1 MKHYLAGALMLLL
14 TLDVSADT
22 AELQAPPQRQSDAN
36 ITGHV
41 VDARTGEHLAY
52 ATVTV
57 EGTTIGLSTDA
68 TGHYFLKN
76 LPTGRF
82 TLVASSV
89 GYGSA
94 RQEVETAAGKT
105 LEVNFSLEEEVLSV
119 DEVVVSASRTERNKR
134 YSPTIVSVVGEKLFD
149 ATSSCNLAESMSFQS
164 GLRVENNCGNC
175 GTMQLRINGLEG
187 QYSQVLLDSRP
198 IFSTLATVYGLE
210 QLPAS
215 MIERVEVIRG
225 GSALFGANA
234 IGGVVNIITREPQRN
249 TVSLAGTTNIL
260 EGGSVDFNT
269 SLNGAFVSDDYRT
282 GVYLFGM
289 VRERDAYDR
298 NGDGFSDIPKL
309 DSETAGFRAYYKTS
323 AYTRLTAEYHHIH
336 EFRRGGNAFDQPP
349 HNADIAEQLDH
360 KIDGGGLKF
369 DYFSPDNRHRLGLY
383 LSAQNIDRNSYYG
396 AGRNP
401 DAYGATSDRTLV
413 AGAQYTYSFERLW
426 FSPAELT
433 AGVEYNGNALH
444 DRYLGLGRDLRQ
456 TTRSAGF
463 FFQNEWSSDRF
474 SLLLGGR
481 VDKHNLMRNVV
492 FSPRVNLRYTPHEQ
506 VGLRLSYSSGYRAPQ
521 AYNEDLHIDAL
532 DNKVSL
538 IELAPDLRPEYSH
551 SVSGSVDLYHTFGRV
566 QTNLLVEG
574 FWTLLDDVFTLEKIG
589 ENEQGYIIRER
600 RNGSG
605 ATVAGVSAELKA
617 GIPGRFEVQAGYTF
631 QRSRYAEPERW
642 SDEVTPQ
649 RRMFRSPD
657 HYGYLT
663 ASYTPVR
670 AFTASLFGTF
680 TGPMLVQHN
689 AGYIAADTERMTP
702 SFWDMG
708 IRLAYEFRL
717 TRQLRLELSAGVK
730 NVLDSFQSDL
740 DRGAEKDAAYFYGPS
755 LPRTWF
761 FGAKFAI

>member
-1 MKHYLAGALMLLL
+1 MKYRLSPLALIAALCWTNAAVAEDLDAATMAALYGDSVETTSAEDSIHAEDGAHVEDGASTEDGAAVYDLGQAVVTASGFTQDLREAPASMSII
-14 TLDVSADT
+14 SADSIK
-22 AELQAPPQRQSDAN
+22 EAP
-36 ITGHV
+36 
-41 VDARTGEHLAY
+41 ARD
-52 ATVTV
+52 
-57 EGTTIGLSTDA
+57 IGDIVA
-68 TGHYFLKN
+68 N
-76 LPTGRF
+76 LPGIEISKSKTGNSNIMIRGFSSDYTLYMIDGKRQNSSTAFVKNGFNPNFGF
-82 TLVASSV
+82 TP
-89 GYGSA
+89 
-94 RQEVETAAGKT
+94 
-105 LEVNFSLEEEVLSV
+105 
-119 DEVVVSASRTERNKR
+119 
-134 YSPTIVSVVGEKLFD
+134 PT
-149 ATSSCNLAESMSFQS
+149 
-164 GLRVENNCGNC
+164 
-175 GTMQLRINGLEG
+175 
-187 QYSQVLLDSRP
+187 
-198 IFSTLATVYGLE
+198 
-210 QLPAS
+210 S
-215 MIERVEVIRG
+215 MIERVEVIRGG

-249 TVSLAGTTNIL
+249 TVSLSGTTSIL
-260 EGGSVDFNT
+260 EGGSLDLGA
-269 SLNGAFVSDDYRT
+269 SLNGAFVSDDYRA

-309 DSETAGFRAYYKTS
+309 NSETAGFRAYYKPS

-360 KIDGGGLKF
+360 QIDGGGLKF

-444 DRYLGLGRDLRQ
+444 DRYVGLGRDLRQ
-456 TTRSAGF
+456 TTHSTGL
-463 FFQNEWSSDRF
+463 FFQNEWRSDRF
-474 SLLLGGR
+474 SLLVGGR
-481 VDKHNLMRNVV
+481 LDKHNLMRNVV
-492 FSPRVNLRYTPHEQ
+492 FSPRVNLRYTPREE

-538 IELAPDLRPEYSH
+538 IELAPGLRPEYSH
-551 SVSGSVDLYHTFGRV
+551 SVSGSVDLYHSFGRV

-589 ENEQGYIIRER
+589 ENAQGYIIRER

-631 QRSRYAEPERW
+631 QRSRYTEPERW
-642 SDEVTPQ
+642 SNEVTPQ

-670 AFTASLFGTF
+670 ALSLSLFGTF

-702 SFWDMG
+702 SFCDLG
-708 IRLAYEFRL
+708 ARVAYEFRL

-730 NVLDSFQSDL
+730 NMFDSFQRDL
-740 DRGAEKDAAYFYGPS
+740 DRGAGKDAAYIYGPS

-761 FGAKFAI
+761 FGAKFAL

>member
-1 MKHYLAGALMLLL
+1 M
-14 TLDVSADT
+14 
-22 AELQAPPQRQSDAN
+22 
-36 ITGHV
+36 
-41 VDARTGEHLAY
+41 
-52 ATVTV
+52 
-57 EGTTIGLSTDA
+57 
-68 TGHYFLKN
+68 
-76 LPTGRF
+76 
-82 TLVASSV
+82 
-89 GYGSA
+89 
-94 RQEVETAAGKT
+94 
-105 LEVNFSLEEEVLSV
+105 
-119 DEVVVSASRTERNKR
+119 
-134 YSPTIVSVVGEKLFD
+134 
-149 ATSSCNLAESMSFQS
+149 
-164 GLRVENNCGNC
+164 
-175 GTMQLRINGLEG
+175 
-187 QYSQVLLDSRP
+187 
-198 IFSTLATVYGLE
+198 
-210 QLPAS
+210 
-215 MIERVEVIRG
+215 
-225 GSALFGANA
+225 
-234 IGGVVNIITREPQRN
+234 
-249 TVSLAGTTNIL
+249 
-260 EGGSVDFNT
+260 
-269 SLNGAFVSDDYRT
+269 
-282 GVYLFGM
+282 
-289 VRERDAYDR
+289 
-298 NGDGFSDIPKL
+298 
-309 DSETAGFRAYYKTS
+309 
-323 AYTRLTAEYHHIH
+323 
-336 EFRRGGNAFDQPP
+336 
-349 HNADIAEQLDH
+349 
-360 KIDGGGLKF
+360 
-369 DYFSPDNRHRLGLY
+369 
-383 LSAQNIDRNSYYG
+383 
-396 AGRNP
+396 
-401 DAYGATSDRTLV
+401 

-456 TTRSAGF
+456 TTHSAGF

-605 ATVAGVSAELKA
+605 ATIAGVSAELKA